1 MIIKILLS
9 FVLIFL
15 ISLIAYFAS
24 TETAFMSLSNIKVR
38 QMLKEKKH
46 NAKKIA
52 ALKNNMDNLITA
64 NLICINFIN
73 SLSSAI
79 ATALAISIIPEQGAA
94 LATIVMSILV
104 TVFGE
109 ILPKTVAA
117 YHPEKVSSRFA
128 GSLTFLL
135 YLLKPV
141 TKIFSLL
148 TKAVNKIFSPKTR
161 TPLLTEDELKTLIDV
176 GNLEGT
182 LESGEKTMLNKIFE
196 FTDLKTRD
204 IMRHR
209 SMIAA
214 VEENASYEE
223 TVSVFRKSG
232 YSRIAVYKETPA
244 AITGMIHYKDILFFN
259 PKNTFSLEAIMHK
272 PLFVPETKSAFS
284 LLQLFKREKKNIAVC
299 IDEHGSISGIVTM
312 DDILKAVFGHITDE
326 YAENDTN
333 PEDHII
339 ILNHRQ
345 FSLPGDT
352 PLATVNEVFNLKL
365 KSEDF
370 ETIGGWLLEQFGSL
384 PSTGEALKHKGI
396 VYTVEDQSRRRI
408 NSVRIT
414 I

>member
-1 MIIKILLS
+1 MITKLILS
-9 FVLIFL
+9 FVLILL

-24 TETAFMSLSNIKVR
+24 TETAFMSLSKIKIR
-38 QMLKEKKH
+38 QMLKEKRH
-46 NAKKIA
+46 NARKIA
-52 ALKNNMDNLITA
+52 ALKNNMDNLITT

-79 ATALAISIIPEQGAA
+79 ATALALSVLPEQGTAV
-94 LATIVMSILV
+94 ATIVMSVLV

-117 YHPEKVSSRFA
+117 YYPEKVSSRFA
-128 GSLTFLL
+128 SSLSILVFI
-135 YLLKPV
+135 LKPAS
-141 TKIFSLL
+141 KIFSLL
-148 TKAVNKIFSPKTR
+148 TNTVNKIFSPKTK
-161 TPLLTEDELKTLIDV
+161 TPLVTEDELKTLINV

-182 LESGEKTMLNKIFE
+182 LETGEKTMLNKIFE

-214 VEENASYEE
+214 VEQNASYDE
-223 TVSVFRKSG
+223 TVAVFTESR
-232 YSRIAVYKETPA
+232 YSRIAVYKDTPA
-244 AITGMIHYKDILFFN
+244 TITGIIHYKDILFFN
-259 PKNTFSLEAIMHK
+259 PKNKFSLESIMHS

-312 DDILKAVFGHITDE
+312 DDILKAVFGHVTDE
-326 YAENDTN
+326 YSSDDEN

-345 FSLPGDT
+345 FSLPGET
-352 PLATVNEVFNLKL
+352 PLATVNQVFNLKL

-370 ETIGGWLLEQFGSL
+370 ETIGGWLLEQFGTL
-384 PSTGEALKHKGI
+384 PSTGEALKRDGI